1 VKSLFILGFFAL
13 PFATSSWIFR
23 QEGDQMKTPE
33 AKLKYVVRN
42 VSIDKNVSLKQDDIV
57 GIKSGIL

>member
-1 VKSLFILGFFAL
+1 
-13 PFATSSWIFR
+13 
-23 QEGDQMKTPE
+23 MKTPE

-57 GIKSGIL
+57 DIKSGIL

>member
-1 VKSLFILGFFAL
+1 L

-42 VSIDKNVSLKQDDIV
+42 VGIDKNVSLKQDDIV